1 MYASNSQ
8 CVQLNTPGG
17 SALDSLEQAHRQL
30 LQLDEL
36 ESASLE
42 STPRSGNESNGT
54 EAIRQFLQLAV
65 ESGRQIDFPGERQQA
80 QGLIDY
86 WVATLYSL
94 NPAGMRRM
102 ELQQKV
108 LAPFDQHE
116 VDDQVARVQ
125 AKTNQ
130 LSEDSRKLLSSILL
144 RMVRLDAETGE
155 FNPEPAALSTLQ
167 SLGSEEAVNR
177 LIHDFESLGVFR
189 HQTVVSTNEP
199 GLGLDKR
206 AFLRQWPFLRDA
218 LNQRRKL
225 GETAAYWNQARRDPG
240 LLLST
245 GKLLEEVQAYH
256 DLNSLEKQFVDES
269 TRARFSSDRLKKR
282 ILTGGVVLFAVLAL
296 VGAVLANSRSSALH
310 KLDARNQ
317 KLVEITET
325 LNTTLAERDD
335 ALTRSIK
342 NAEAATTNAKFAQQ
356 KREEAVSEKAKSD
369 AALASLRGL
378 VEELLDAKTGIDVPE
393 RIRVKAAELRT
404 RYEQSFQDLHRTQ
417 TVMSPQEVGPGR
429 RLQTPDGTIWSTSG
443 VFVRKPDGTIGTLTP
458 RFAYGD
464 VSNTKLQIGNFQV
477 TRAELSKGARPSDGA
492 KSLDLT
498 DLTLGEV
505 KSDAPVS
512 NKLPDGTVIT
522 DWVRNPRVGQSVY
535 GYGARS
541 GKSREVKILEIQPD
555 GTLVTDRISSP
566 GDAGGP
572 VITSD
577 GKLIGI
583 MISSDG
589 KDKTFIKPVHELMSE
604 FNLQILPTK

>member
-1 MYASNSQ
+1 M
-8 CVQLNTPGG
+8 
-17 SALDSLEQAHRQL
+17 
-30 LQLDEL
+30 
-36 ESASLE
+36 
-42 STPRSGNESNGT
+42 
-54 EAIRQFLQLAV
+54 

-189 HQTVVSTNEP
+189 HQTIVSTNEP

-269 TRARFSSDRLKKR
+269 TRARFGSDRLKKR
-282 ILTGGVVLFAVLAL
+282 ILAGGVILFAVLAL
-296 VGAVLANSRSSALH
+296 VAALLANSRSAAL
-310 KLDARNQ
+310 KNETQAKKNL
-317 KLVEITET
+317 EILTGKMGVQNED
-325 LNTTLAERDD
+325 LKKTTNELAA
-335 ALTRSIK
+335 ALKRSIE

-369 AALASLRGL
+369 AAMASLREL
-378 VEELLDAKTGIDVPE
+378 VEELLDAKTGANVPE
-393 RIRVKAAELRT
+393 QIREKATELRQ
-404 RYEQSFQDLHRTQ
+404 RYEKSFHDLHRSQ
-417 TVMSPQEVGPGR
+417 TETPSEEVGSGS
-429 RLQTPDGTIWSTSG
+429 RLKTPNGNIWSTSG
-443 VFVRKPDGTIGTLTP
+443 VFVQKPDGTRGVLTP
-458 RFAYGD
+458 RYVYGD
-464 VSNTKLQIGNFQV
+464 AGNAIAQIGNVQV
-477 TRAELSKGARPSDGA
+477 TRAELFQGVKPGGGT

-505 KSDAPVS
+505 TSDAPVS

-522 DWVRNPRVGQSVY
+522 DWVRNPQVGQTVY
-535 GYGARS
+535 GYGALT
-541 GKSREVKILEIQPD
+541 GKSREVKILEIQKD
-555 GTLVTDRISSP
+555 GTLVVDRISAP
-566 GDAGGP
+566 GDGGGP

-577 GKLIGI
+577 GKLVGI
-583 MISSDG
+583 IISSNG